1 MIESE
6 DIIMK
11 DQILQEAK
19 EMQEELIKWRHSL
32 HKIPELGLNLPNTA
46 AFVKETLAG
55 MDIEFTEYKEC
66 SCITATLGKGGKYF
80 LLRSDMDGLP
90 MQEESGE
97 SFASENGCMHSCG
110 HDLHASILLGAAKL
124 LKKHESELK
133 GTVKLL
139 FQSGEETFE
148 GAKAAIEAGV
158 MENPHVDAA
167 FAMHVASILPAN
179 TIIYGTYPMAAVYGF
194 RVNLTGIGTHGSTPQ
209 LGVDPI
215 NTGVHV
221 YLALQELIAREIS
234 STDEAALTIG
244 RFSAGAVS
252 NVIPERAVLEGTLRT
267 FKPEIR
273 SRLMKRI
280 DEVVRSVANT
290 YRTEVEIETLSDIPP
305 VTCSPEMNQ
314 EILASIHE
322 MNPEIQT
329 LPYYHVMGSEDFAF
343 ISDMVPSSY
352 FGLGAG
358 IEDQTKWLGQHN
370 PRVRF
375 SDNCLALGA
384 AVYTKAAIDWLNAH
398 S

>member
-66 SCITATLGKGGKYF
+66 SCITATLGKGGKCF

-194 RVNLTGIGTHGSTPQ
+194 RVNLT
-209 LGVDPI
+209 
-215 NTGVHV
+215 
-221 YLALQELIAREIS
+221 
-234 STDEAALTIG
+234 
-244 RFSAGAVS
+244 
-252 NVIPERAVLEGTLRT
+252 
-267 FKPEIR
+267 
-273 SRLMKRI
+273 
-280 DEVVRSVANT
+280 
-290 YRTEVEIETLSDIPP
+290 
-305 VTCSPEMNQ
+305 
-314 EILASIHE
+314 
-322 MNPEIQT
+322 
-329 LPYYHVMGSEDFAF
+329 
-343 ISDMVPSSY
+343 
-352 FGLGAG
+352 
-358 IEDQTKWLGQHN
+358 
-370 PRVRF
+370 
-375 SDNCLALGA
+375 
-384 AVYTKAAIDWLNAH
+384 
-398 S
+398 